1 MNRLIWKGFQRAL
14 TALLELDDDAW
25 RDLRRGFGMLTR
37 GSTPVQAREGIRMML
52 QVITNHHLADD

>member
-1 MNRLIWKGFQRAL
+1 MNRLIWKAFSQVL

-37 GSTPVQAREGIRMML
+37 GSTPQQSREGVRMMI
-52 QVITNHHLADD
+52 QAITNHHLADD